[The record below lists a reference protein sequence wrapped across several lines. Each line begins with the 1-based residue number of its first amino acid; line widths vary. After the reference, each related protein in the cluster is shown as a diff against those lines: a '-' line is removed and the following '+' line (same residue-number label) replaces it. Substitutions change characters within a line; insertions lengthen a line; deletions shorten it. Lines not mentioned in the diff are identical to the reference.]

1 MEKIKFKMSTL
12 GMGKNIDFVRFF
24 LKSDKLK
31 LLIFSVIMLC
41 VLGVFFRSSGYS
53 AFGVAL
59 AIFLVI
65 FSLSIYAIDASCSM
79 KRILSH
85 LPLATGLSSL
95 FVIALFTLESIFP
108 ATHFYSPGGYLF
120 SPYPEHHF
128 FPYLN
133 LYLTI
138 FLILSTFPLLLVK
151 IIIDVHAAKES
162 IIEIKIDKAN
172 RLIES
177 CMRLKGFRLML
188 ASIFWSIF
196 FVMFLSYLLLRASHE
211 EGAGFY
217 ILYSL
222 ILIPVFS
229 FSIVLIG
236 TVLAA
241 AKTKKTF
248 SALFLAVMKIMGY
261 VLLWTIISTL
271 FISVV
276 GYLVYPFFESSM
288 QAVRA

>member
-1 MEKIKFKMSTL
+1 MGEEKKVMSVFGVDGASKPLIL
-12 GMGKNIDFVRFF
+12 GVV
-24 LKSDKLK
+24 
-31 LLIFSVIMLC
+31 LLCF
-41 VLGVFFRSSGYS
+41 LGVFFRSSGYS

-59 AIFLVI
+59 AIFLVT
-65 FSLSIYAIDASCSM
+65 FSLSIYAIDAGCSM
-79 KRILSH
+79 KRVLSH
-85 LPLATGLSSL
+85 LTLAIGLSSL

-108 ATHFYSPGGYLF
+108 AAHFYSPGGYLF
-120 SPYPEHHF
+120 SPYPEHHYI
-128 FPYLN
+128 PYMN
-133 LYLTI
+133 LYLAI
-138 FLILSTFPLLLVK
+138 FLMLSIFPLLLIK
-151 IIIDVHAAKES
+151 IAIDIRAAKES
-162 IIEIKIDKAN
+162 IIKIKIDKAN

-177 CMRLKGFRLML
+177 CMRLKGFRLIL

-229 FSIVLIG
+229 FPIVLIG

-248 SALFLAVMKIMGY
+248 SALFLAVIKIMGY

-276 GYLVYPFFESSM
+276 GYLVYPFFESSI